1 MSPLCTLALVSPT
14 ARGDVGREALEGSPP
29 AASPDRQGCGEVQAW
44 GDLHCPP
51 VHPSAA
57 PGIHMGHY
65 GSLQLWGVPT
75 SQIPPSRV
83 SASPGKGTDG
93 QTDRQLLPEGTAGT
107 LPVTTQALLQQPQ
120 PHCASN
126 GLRKGLLRPPSCTHC
141 LSPHVPQ
148 GMGARSICP
157 LQCAILAQH
166 HAPLPAPSRH
176 GPAAGSNWD
185 SSEQG

>member
-14 ARGDVGREALEGSPP
+14 ARGDVGREALEGSLP
-29 AASPDRQGCGEVQAW
+29 AVLLTGRDTVRCRLGGTCTAPQSIPQEPLESTWVTMAPCSSGVSQHHKSPHPESLPAQG
-44 GDLHCPP
+44 
-51 VHPSAA
+51 
-57 PGIHMGHY
+57 
-65 GSLQLWGVPT
+65 
-75 SQIPPSRV
+75 R
-83 SASPGKGTDG
+83 G

-107 LPVTTQALLQQPQ
+107 LPMTTQALLQQPQ
-120 PHCASN
+120 PPCASN

-148 GMGARSICP
+148 GMGARSILCP

-176 GPAAGSNWD
+176 SPAAGSNWD